1 MECPKAALR
10 SDLPAGA
17 KVVLT
22 ALWSYA
28 GREKRFV
35 WPSRDTLAAACGMK
49 PRTLRRWL
57 TVLLERQWITEH
69 TVNGRKGWDLC
80 DPPGTPV
87 VSAPPVE
94 DATHD
99 RPVKIGQAP
108 VKIGQAPVK
117 TGQAPVKTG
126 HAPVK
131 TGQAIGQNRPPLPY
145 RNQPRTNQEPTTEQ
159 AAPSVDAS
167 AWRVEFWARWAPLYA
182 GATPRSGWQHPDPTQ
197 GPHRLQGLQV
207 ALDAHGPQVVTDALL
222 HAGAEMAR
230 WRDTGGRSGVDPRRL
245 SALFVAG
252 KEGAWAAVLDAWQ
265 RDTHQRRTSG
275 RISATPQ
282 EIDGRTL
289 TDEEARAW
297 MVAGG
302 GREGL
307 WAVQDQR
314 RAEEADD
321 AAGTINALL
330 SGIGGAA

>member
-1 MECPKAALR
+1 
-10 SDLPAGA
+10 
-17 KVVLT
+17 
-22 ALWSYA
+22 
-28 GREKRFV
+28 
-35 WPSRDTLAAACGMK
+35 
-49 PRTLRRWL
+49 
-57 TVLLERQWITEH
+57 
-69 TVNGRKGWDLC
+69 
-80 DPPGTPV
+80 
-87 VSAPPVE
+87 
-94 DATHD
+94 
-99 RPVKIGQAP
+99 
-108 VKIGQAPVK
+108 
-117 TGQAPVKTG
+117 
-126 HAPVK
+126 
-131 TGQAIGQNRPPLPY
+131 
-145 RNQPRTNQEPTTEQ
+145 
-159 AAPSVDAS
+159 
-167 AWRVEFWARWAPLYA
+167 
-182 GATPRSGWQHPDPTQ
+182 
-197 GPHRLQGLQV
+197 LQGLQV

>member
-28 GREKRFV
+28 GRERRFV
-35 WPSRDTLAAACGMK
+35 WPSRDTLAAACGIHE
-49 PRTLRRWL
+49 RTLRRWL
-57 TVLLERQWITEH
+57 NLLLKRQWITEH

-99 RPVKIGQAP
+99 RPDRTVRSPDRTVQTPDRTVQAP
-108 VKIGQAPVK
+108 DRTVRK
-117 TGQAPVKTG
+117 TGQNCPL
-126 HAPVK
+126 
-131 TGQAIGQNRPPLPY
+131 PPL
-145 RNQPRTNQEPTTEQ
+145 RNQPLTNQEPTTEQ

-167 AWRVEFWARWAPLYA
+167 AWRVEFWAQWAPLYA

-197 GPHRLQGLQV
+197 GTHRLQGLQV

-265 RDTHQRRTSG
+265 RDTHQRRASG

-289 TDEEARAW
+289 TDEEQRAW

-307 WAVQDQR
+307 WAVQDLR